1 MSKKRDRIMNTLA
14 TANQRQ
20 PIASTESIKKRL
32 MDIGYRDE
40 KQCAGTSI
48 LVDNRIDH
56 ITVNS
61 SEVEILPLQQALKQY
76 PWVQDYMFG
85 LIDPQADA
93 TIRQM
98 SDTTLPPLGYFVHVK
113 PGVSV
118 TLPLQLFTVLE
129 TPQARQYIHNLMVI
143 GENASVDVISGAV
156 VPESLRQ
163 GRHVSLSETYI
174 GAGASYRS
182 VSVET
187 WGKEMDV
194 CNFSASRL
202 EKGARQLEVSIMVA
216 EIKKHYDHSMT
227 YLKENAVSSSSSVVF
242 ASHGTHRE
250 MHSTCV
256 LAETGAHAENITRMV
271 ADGGVIDNH
280 NTMIGHA
287 PNVNGYLGCDGL
299 MLSEEGHISST
310 PTVTAKSAQV
320 NLSHEASIGMVGQDK
335 LVYLMSCG
343 MTEDEARDLIV
354 QGFLDLEHQHI
365 PKGLRDMVKRMI
377 ETAKSG
383 SM

>member
-1 MSKKRDRIMNTLA
+1 MSKLSTTTHQQAIT
-14 TANQRQ
+14 T
-20 PIASTESIKKRL
+20 TESTKKRL
-32 MDIGYRDE
+32 IHIGYRDE
-40 KQCAGTSI
+40 QQCAGTSI

-61 SEVEILPLQQALKQY
+61 DEVEILPLQQALKQY
-76 PWVQDYMFG
+76 PWVQDYVFG
-85 LIDPQADA
+85 LIDPQANE

-98 SDTTLPPLGYFVHVK
+98 TDTTLPPLGYFVHVK

-129 TPQARQYIHNLMVI
+129 TPQTRQYIHNLMII
-143 GENASVDVISGAV
+143 GEDASVDVISGAV

-187 WGKEMDV
+187 WGKDMNV

-202 EKGARQLEVSIMVA
+202 EKGARQLEVSIAVA
-216 EIKKHYDHSMT
+216 EIKKHYNHSVVH
-227 YLKENAVSSSSSVVF
+227 LKENAVFSSSSVVF
-242 ASHGTHRE
+242 ASRGTHRE
-250 MHSTCV
+250 MHSTCI
-256 LAETGAHAENITRMV
+256 LAESGAHAENITRMV

-280 NTMIGHA
+280 NTLIGQV

-299 MLSEEGHISST
+299 MLSEDGQINST
-310 PTVTAKSAQV
+310 PTVTAQTAQV

-335 LVYLMSCG
+335 LVYLMSSG

-377 ETAKSG
+377 DTAKSG

>member
-1 MSKKRDRIMNTLA
+1 MSKLSTTPHQQCIT
-14 TANQRQ
+14 T
-20 PIASTESIKKRL
+20 TESIKKRL
-32 MDIGYRDE
+32 INIGYRDE
-40 KQCAGTSI
+40 QQCAGTSI

-61 SEVEILPLQQALKQY
+61 DEVEILPLQQALKQY
-76 PWVQDYMFG
+76 PWVQDHVFG
-85 LIDPQADA
+85 LIDPQANE

-98 SDTTLPPLGYFVHVK
+98 TDTTLPPLGYFVHVK

-129 TPQARQYIHNLMVI
+129 TPQARQYIHNLMII
-143 GENASVDVISGAV
+143 GEDASVDVISGAV

-216 EIKKHYDHSMT
+216 DIKKHYSQST
-227 YLKENAVSSSSSVVF
+227 VYLKENAVSSSSSVVF
-242 ASHGTHRE
+242 ASRGTHRE
-250 MHSTCV
+250 MHSTCI
-256 LAETGAHAENITRMV
+256 LAETGAHAETITRMV
-271 ADGGVIDNH
+271 ADGGMIDNH
-280 NTMIGHA
+280 NTLIGQA
-287 PNVNGYLGCDGL
+287 PDVNGYLGCDGL
-299 MLSEEGHISST
+299 MLSEEGQINST
-310 PTVTAKSAQV
+310 PTVTAQTAQV

-335 LVYLMSCG
+335 LLYLMSSG

-377 ETAKSG
+377 DTAKSG